1 MVYYEVCVIEWPE
14 MSHMCIQCV
23 LLPPYC
29 NTIPGSNN
37 HRFLAISGTFIAYR
51 AVITA
56 WYIIYFGFSE
66 NQPCPVCLERS
77 GSALKALSC
86 FLPGSGDHPD
96 TRSVESLL
104 LCTVTQ
110 SAVSLLWI
118 SVESRWGRKAIG
130 ETDNSG
136 LFTKTAETSLS
147 LAIGTWR

>member
-14 MSHMCIQCV
+14 TSHMCIQCV

-77 GSALKALSC
+77 VSALKALL
-86 FLPGSGDHPD
+86 FLARIRRSSRYSISRIPLALHSD
-96 TRSVESLL
+96 TIGY
-104 LCTVTQ
+104 VTF
-110 SAVSLLWI
+110 VNIL
-118 SVESRWGRKAIG
+118 ESRWGRKAIG